1 MILDGS
7 TKLEAVLA
15 GGVSANQPEVH
26 VDYVDWNINGE
37 TSPPVTFRV
46 ALNST
51 TDVTI
56 LAAPSGPSKVREP
69 IRISIYNRDTA
80 NVTVT
85 VKTDDG
91 TTEHIVAQT
100 ILATLETLHFEKGRG
115 WYATT
120 TAGAIK

>member
-56 LAAPSGPSKVREP
+56 LAAPTASPAREVMNLTV
-69 IRISIYNRDTA
+69 YNKDTA
-80 NVTVT
+80 SVTVT

-91 TTEHIVAQT
+91 TER
-100 ILATLETLHFEKGRG
+100 ILMKQPVATLGTLCYEKGVG
-115 WYATT
+115 WYVMEQD
-120 TAGAIK
+120 AGRLLK